1 MPLPVHLADVDA
13 AAQRIRPYIHRTPVM
28 TCVSLDRMAGAELF
42 FKCENL
48 QKGGAFKFRGAS
60 NAVFSLSS
68 KEAGKGVATHSSGNH
83 GAALS
88 LAARMREIPAHIV
101 MPRTAPRIKQAAVK
115 GYGGIITMC
124 EPTLTSR
131 EATLEEVVQETG
143 AAFIHPY
150 NDARIIAG
158 QGTCSQE
165 LLQELPDLDM
175 VVVPVGG
182 GGLLSGTAVTV
193 TETSPATKVIGAEP
207 KNADDAH
214 RSLEAGKIIPSHDP
228 QTVCDGLRTSLGD
241 LTFAII
247 SKRVEQIITVSEEE
261 IVTAM
266 RHVWERM
273 KLIIEPSSAV
283 AVAVALGDELQTTG
297 KRVGIIISGGNVDLD
312 RLPW

>member
-1 MPLPVHLADVDA
+1 
-13 AAQRIRPYIHRTPVM
+13 
-28 TCVSLDRMAGAELF
+28 MAGARLF

-48 QKGGAFKFRGAS
+48 QKAGAFKFRGAS

-88 LAARMREIPAHIV
+88 LAARLREVPAHIV

-115 GYGGIITMC
+115 GYGGLITMC
-124 EPTLTSR
+124 EPTLASR
-131 EATLEEVVQETG
+131 EATLGEVVKETG
-143 AAFIHPY
+143 ATFIHPY
-150 NDARIIAG
+150 NDPRIIAG

-165 LLQELPDLDM
+165 LLDEIPDLDM
-175 VVVPVGG
+175 VVAPVGG

-193 TETSPATKVIGAEP
+193 SETSPATKVIGAEP
-207 KNADDAH
+207 KNADDAY
-214 RSLEAGKIIPSHDP
+214 RSLQAGRIIPSQDP
-228 QTVCDGLRTSLGD
+228 QTVADGLRTSLGE

-247 SKRVEQIITVSEEE
+247 NIRVEQIVTVSEEE
-261 IVTAM
+261 IISAM

-273 KLIIEPSSAV
+273 KIIIEPSSAV
-283 AVAVALGDELQTTG
+283 AVAATLGDELSVTG

-312 RLPW
+312 RLPWLS